1 MTERAYTF
9 GAGKALVGVVSQ
21 PEPSRLRAGTPGVIL
36 LNAGLVHRVG
46 PYRLHV
52 DLARR
57 LAEHG
62 FLVVRFDQSA
72 LGDSEPRQGRAT
84 YEERAVLDVG
94 EAMDFLA
101 DKYKLS
107 RFVPMGICSGAMNS
121 HRAAVADARV
131 CGAVLIDG
139 YSYRTV
145 PSAMRHYAPKLLSP
159 AAIEGTLR
167 RRLTDLRQVM
177 RGTAPRALGSG
188 EPASAARSRAPV
200 SATEEQPGAD
210 AGAIFEQDWPP
221 QATIAAE
228 LRQLADRGAEM
239 LFVYTAAEGF
249 NHADQFAEMF
259 PDPVVQAR
267 AEVEYFPKADHTFTL
282 LGDRRALI
290 ERIERWMR
298 AHFGDK

>member
-21 PEPSRLRAGTPGVIL
+21 PEPAKMRANTPGVIL

-57 LAEHG
+57 LADLG
-62 FLVVRFDQSA
+62 FVVLRFDQSA
-72 LGDSEPRQGRAT
+72 IGDSEPRQGRAS

-101 DKYKLS
+101 DKYTLS
-107 RFVPMGICSGAMNS
+107 RFVPVGICSGAMNS
-121 HRAAVADARV
+121 HRAAVADPRV

-139 YSYRTV
+139 YSYRTM
-145 PSAMRHYAPKLLSP
+145 PSAVRHYAPKLLSP

-167 RRLTDLRQVM
+167 RRLTDLRQAM
-177 RGTAPRALGSG
+177 RGTAPRALGVG
-188 EPASAARSRAPV
+188 AAPASAAR
-200 SATEEQPGAD
+200 ATPGVGEDQPGAD
-210 AGAIFEQDWPP
+210 AAAIFEQDWPP
-221 QATIAAE
+221 QASVAAE
-228 LRQLADRGAEM
+228 LRQLADRGLHM
-239 LFVYTAAEGF
+239 LFVYTAADGF
-249 NHADQFAEMF
+249 NHAGQFAEMF
-259 PDPVVQAR
+259 PDPAVLER
-267 AEVEYFPKADHTFTL
+267 SEIEYFAKADHTFTL

-298 AHFGDK
+298 KHFGGK

>member
-1 MTERAYTF
+1 VTERAYTF
-9 GAGKALVGVVSQ
+9 GAGKGLVGVVSQ
-21 PEPSRLRAGTPGVIL
+21 PEPSKLRAGTPGVIL

-57 LAEHG
+57 LADHG
-62 FLVVRFDQSA
+62 FLVLRFDQSA

-139 YSYRTV
+139 YTYRTAA
-145 PSAMRHYAPKLLSP
+145 SAMRHYVPRLLSP

-167 RRLTDLRQVM
+167 RRLTDLRQAM

-188 EPASAARSRAPV
+188 ESTSEAQATKAPV
-200 SATEEQPGAD
+200 AADEQPGD

-221 QATIAAE
+221 QATVAAE

-239 LFVYTAAEGF
+239 LFVYTAADGY
-249 NHADQFAEMF
+249 NHVGQFAEMF
-259 PDPVVQAR
+259 PDAAVLAR
-267 AEVEYFPKADHTFTL
+267 TEVEYFPKADHTFTL